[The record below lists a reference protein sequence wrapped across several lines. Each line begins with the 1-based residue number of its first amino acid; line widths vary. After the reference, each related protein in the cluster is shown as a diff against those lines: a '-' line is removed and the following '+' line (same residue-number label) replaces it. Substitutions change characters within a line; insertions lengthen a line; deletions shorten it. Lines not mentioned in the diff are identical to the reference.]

1 MQRIPIE
8 ISARHLHLSKA
19 DADIIFGKGY
29 QLHVLKNLLQP
40 GSFSTQ
46 ETVKVIY
53 KGESEEKSLEKVR
66 IIGPFRDHS
75 QLELAKTDAWR
86 LGAKPPI
93 RLSGNIENTLG
104 FEIVGPAGTVT
115 KKEGMIIAKRHL
127 HASPEEAKS
136 LSLKNGDEIEV
147 KAGGDGERE
156 LVFCKVIVR
165 VSEDFKL
172 SMHIDTDEG
181 NAAGMVSCGY
191 GEILE
196 SSSRLNGHSR
206 EGGNPGI

>member
-66 IIGPFRDHS
+66 IIGPFREYS
-75 QLELAKTDAWR
+75 QLELAKTDARR

-127 HASPEEAKS
+127 HASPEEAK
-136 LSLKNGDEIEV
+136 KFIAQEW
-147 KAGGDGERE
+147 R
-156 LVFCKVIVR
+156 
-165 VSEDFKL
+165 
-172 SMHIDTDEG
+172 
-181 NAAGMVSCGY
+181 
-191 GEILE
+191 
-196 SSSRLNGHSR
+196 
-206 EGGNPGI
+206 